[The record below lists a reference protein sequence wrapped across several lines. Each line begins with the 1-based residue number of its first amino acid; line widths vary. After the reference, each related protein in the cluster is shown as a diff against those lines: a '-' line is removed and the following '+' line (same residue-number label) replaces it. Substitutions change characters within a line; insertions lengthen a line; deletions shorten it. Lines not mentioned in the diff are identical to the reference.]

1 MLIHFNRKIL
11 IHYDFIDWVHP
22 LWLYFRLRQAAMQSA
37 NIDSCQSGA
46 ESDSKSK
53 REVLDSKKSES
64 PRFENFQQ
72 FKEYKQKMR
81 DQGLENESIIVSIP
95 NTTGQYH
102 DPTPN
107 LIQIQPSH
115 RQYLIMKCL
124 KWIQEPLKKINL
136 HIQSIKMFLL
146 ILQFFKLNFQAI
158 NDKFLNP
165 LPLPLKLLPL
175 KIFKGMIIKICTF

>member
-11 IHYDFIDWVHP
+11 INGDRIALVHP
-22 LWLYFRLRQAAMQSA
+22 LWLHFRLRQAAMQSA
-37 NIDSCQSGA
+37 NIDSSQSGA

-95 NTTGQYH
+95 NTTGWLYRI
-102 DPTPN
+102 PTPN
-107 LIQIQPSH
+107 LIQFQPSH

-124 KWIQEPLKKINL
+124 KWIPE
-136 HIQSIKMFLL
+136 
-146 ILQFFKLNFQAI
+146 LQK
-158 NDKFLNP
+158 
-165 LPLPLKLLPL
+165 
-175 KIFKGMIIKICTF
+175 

>member
-1 MLIHFNRKIL
+1 MLIIRKGTL
-11 IHYDFIDWVHP
+11 VHP
-22 LWLYFRLRQAAMQSA
+22 LWIQFRLRQAAMQSA

-95 NTTGQYH
+95 NTTGKFSIQNQGS
-102 DPTPN
+102 PN
-107 LIQIQPSH
+107 QAVRSEI
-115 RQYLIMKCL
+115 
-124 KWIQEPLKKINL
+124 
-136 HIQSIKMFLL
+136 
-146 ILQFFKLNFQAI
+146 FKLNFS
-158 NDKFLNP
+158 
-165 LPLPLKLLPL
+165 
-175 KIFKGMIIKICTF
+175 

>member
-1 MLIHFNRKIL
+1 
-11 IHYDFIDWVHP
+11 
-22 LWLYFRLRQAAMQSA
+22 MQSA
-37 NIDSCQSGA
+37 NIDSSQSGA

-95 NTTGQYH
+95 NTTGWLNRI
-102 DPTPN
+102 PTPN
-107 LIQIQPSH
+107 LIQFQPSH

-124 KWIQEPLKKINL
+124 KWIPE
-136 HIQSIKMFLL
+136 
-146 ILQFFKLNFQAI
+146 LQK
-158 NDKFLNP
+158 
-165 LPLPLKLLPL
+165 
-175 KIFKGMIIKICTF
+175 